1 MSPDLALALAHRL
14 LEQHF
19 GFSSFRPGQERLVAA
34 AMSGRDALG
43 VLPTGGGKSLCYQV
57 PALALPGLTLVLSPL
72 ISLMEDQTKR
82 ALSARIPAAFLTSGL
97 SSGERRRVLREAV
110 DGKVKLLFAAPERLE
125 TPGFVEALRTT
136 SVSLVAVDEAH
147 CISEWGHD
155 FRPSYRRIG
164 LLRERLR
171 APFMALTATAT
182 PKVREDII
190 AVLGLVNPV
199 PVVGSFDRP
208 NLAWHVER
216 AEDHGSKVRVLRRMV
231 REEKGAVVVYAGTRR
246 VVEVIRADLA
256 RLGVGAAAYHA
267 GLEPGPR
274 SRVQDGF
281 LSGGT
286 RVVVATNAFGMG
298 VDKSD
303 VRLVLHYQLPGTL
316 ESYYQEAGRAGR
328 DGAPARCVALHG
340 RHDHRLQEAFIDRS
354 RPSVRVLKRARR
366 ALYRAVGAGAR
377 GLLDIDRA
385 ARDARCTGEEFMGTL
400 EALERLGSVRIY
412 GGSGPRGSDWTLSGN
427 TDPRPKSE
435 RSRERVLLDVGVR
448 SSDPDWSGPRRLR
461 KAALDGLRNVRAYA
475 DAGRCRRAVL
485 LEYFGDKT
493 SACGGCDLCDARGR
507 RGSRRI
513 FVKENPYA

>member
-1 MSPDLALALAHRL
+1 MSPDLALAHRL

-34 AMSGRDALG
+34 GMSGRDALG

-82 ALSARIPAAFLTSGL
+82 AVAARIPAAFLTSGL
-97 SSGERRRVLREAV
+97 SSGQRRRVLREAV
-110 DGKVKLLFAAPERLE
+110 DGSVKLLFAAPERLE

-136 SVSLVAVDEAH
+136 RVSLVAVDEAH

-182 PKVREDII
+182 PRVREDII
-190 AVLGLVNPV
+190 AVLGLVDPV

-208 NLAWHVER
+208 NLAWHMGR
-216 AEDHGSKVRVLRRMV
+216 AEDHGSKVRVIRRMV
-231 REEKGAVVVYAGTRR
+231 REEKGAVLVYAGTRR

-256 RLGVGAAAYHA
+256 RLGVAATAYHA
-267 GLEPGPR
+267 GLEPRPR
-274 SRVQDGF
+274 SRVQDDF
-281 LSGGT
+281 LSGRT

-303 VRLVLHYQLPGTL
+303 VRPVLHYQLPGTL

-340 RHDHRLQEAFIDRS
+340 RHDHRLHEAFIDRS
-354 RPSVRVLKRARR
+354 RPPVRVLKRARR
-366 ALYRAVGAGAR
+366 ALHKAVGAGAR
-377 GLLDIDRA
+377 GLLDVDLA

-400 EALERLGSVRIY
+400 EAIERLGSVRIY
-412 GGSGPRGSDWTLSGN
+412 GGSGPRGSDWPLSGN

-435 RSRERVLLDVGVR
+435 RSRECELLDVGVR

-461 KAALDGLRNVRAYA
+461 EAALDGLRAVRAYA

-485 LEYFGDKT
+485 LEYFGDGT
-493 SACGGCDLCDARGR
+493 PACGGCDLCDAQSR

-513 FVKENPYA
+513 FVREKPYA